1 MKKNRL
7 TADALTLT
15 LILSSAGAALAAG
28 TEELPDGYPLSQ
40 TIEDAV
46 YLGDLKSFTA
56 TGLDEETYTIENLKD
71 YDVTM
76 INLWA
81 TWCGPCVAEMPDL
94 AEFEKSVPDNVQVL
108 TYCISYDSLDEVL
121 SVNEDAGYEGITLI
135 GASGD
140 LEKVGM
146 YAQFIPTTLFFD
158 SEGRAVG
165 SGKIGGQADFEAA
178 YTEAI
183 DSILTAMGKPAMAD
197 TKMETEE

>member
-7 TADALTLT
+7 ITAALALTLT
-15 LILSSAGAALAAG
+15 LSPAGITPAAEEG
-28 TEELPDGYPLSQ
+28 TLPDGYPLSG

-46 YLGDLKSFTA
+46 YLGDLKNFTA
-56 TGLDEETYTIENLKD
+56 TTLDEEVYTMENLKD

-76 INLWA
+76 VNLWA
-81 TWCGPCVAEMPDL
+81 TWCGPCIAEMPDL

-108 TYCISYDSLDEVL
+108 TYCIDYESMDEVA
-121 SVNEDAGYEGITLI
+121 SVNEEAGYEGITLI

-140 LEKVGM
+140 LEKVAM

-165 SGKIGGQADFEAA
+165 SGMIGGQADFEAA

-183 DSILTAMGKPAMAD
+183 DSILTAMGKPVMAE
-197 TKMETEE
+197 MAAETEK